1 MKPGRNDPCPCGS
14 GKKYKQCC
22 LKIVDTQPGDEFLW
36 RRIRRAIEGSH
47 TLLLDYADSYF
58 GYDAMDAASLELF
71 GDDAQLRD
79 ETHLS
84 LFRCWYF
91 YNWLP
96 LPEQNSVR
104 PEACDGRTLAR
115 AYLDKKAKKLDP
127 LRVRYLEQCCV
138 APFSFY
144 DIIEV
149 HALQGFRL
157 RDIMT
162 GEEVNVIEHSASA
175 QGQVGDI
182 IFAMLV
188 TIDQVTLIE
197 AAGGFFIPP
206 ELKGPIIDLR
216 ELITARGEPL
226 TPALLQLYD
235 FEMLNLYF
243 AIDQRLSN
251 PAMPKLHNA
260 EGDEFILH
268 KLHYALSCTPR
279 EAYDALRSLNLSDD
293 EQSLLEKGV
302 TDTLGQ
308 LYQIDF
314 AWEKP
319 GNEVHLQSVFC
330 GNIHIE
336 GAKLV
341 IEANSQSRAQEIKSQ
356 LKDLLPGLARYKTTV
371 IQSPQAMVERM
382 QKQANS
388 KTSRKSDHDDLNNP
402 EVKAAMAKFMANYYR
417 NWLNQK
423 IPALLDQ
430 TPMQAVK
437 TSAGRERVE
446 ALLLGLEGKGANSPM
461 ALEPALL
468 LELRERLGLL

>member
-47 TLLLDYADSYF
+47 TQLLAYSDSYF
-58 GYDAMDAASLELF
+58 GYNALDEASLELF
-71 GDDAQLRD
+71 GAEAQVRD
-79 ETHLS
+79 ETHLA

-96 LPEQNSVR
+96 LPGKSSLR
-104 PEACDGRTLAR
+104 PEVCDGRTLAR

-138 APFSFY
+138 VPFSFY

-149 HALQGFRL
+149 YAMQGFRL

-162 GEEVNVIEHSASA
+162 GEEVNVIEHSASNN
-175 QGQVGDI
+175 GQVGNI

-188 TIDQVTLIE
+188 SIDQVTLIE

-206 ELKGPIIDLR
+206 DLKGPLIDLR
-216 ELITARGEPL
+216 ESIAARSESL
-226 TPALLQLYD
+226 TPELLKRYD
-235 FEMLNLYF
+235 FEMLSLYF
-243 AIDQRLSN
+243 AIDRRLSN
-251 PAMPKLHNA
+251 PAMPVLHNA
-260 EGDEFILH
+260 EGDEFIFY

-293 EQSLLEKGV
+293 EQSLLEKGD
-302 TDTLGQ
+302 TDSQGQ
-308 LYQIDF
+308 LYQINF
-314 AWEKP
+314 AWKKP
-319 GNEVHLQSVFC
+319 GNEVNLQSVSC

-341 IEANSQSRAQEIKSQ
+341 IEANSKSRAQEIKS
-356 LKDLLPGLARYKTTV
+356 LIKDLLPGLAHYKTTV
-371 IQSPQAMVERM
+371 IQSPQAMIDRKH
-382 QKQANS
+382 KQTHA
-388 KTSRKSDHDDLNNP
+388 KTSMLSEDDLNNP
-402 EVKAAMAKFMANYYR
+402 EIKAEMAKFMANYYR
-417 NWLNQK
+417 NWLNDK
-423 IPALLDQ
+423 IPALNDQ

-446 ALLLGLEGKGANSPM
+446 ALLLGLEGNSARSPQP
-461 ALEPALL
+461 LDPALL
-468 LELRERLGLL
+468 VELRERLGLL